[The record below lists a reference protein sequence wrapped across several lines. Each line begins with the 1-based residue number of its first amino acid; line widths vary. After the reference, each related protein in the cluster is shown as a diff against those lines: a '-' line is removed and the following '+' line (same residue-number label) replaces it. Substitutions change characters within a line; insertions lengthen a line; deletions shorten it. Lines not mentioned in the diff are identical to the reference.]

1 MRCSDLELLIRRLRQ
16 PTIVYSLLENTILVC
31 YETRTPQD
39 DEHFRYQTGSFTN
52 LRSKV
57 NPPVMIGRQI
67 ERPFPLSWRLIVQM
81 LSRWARFVLL
91 LVLFVAFVSLAWQ
104 PACALAES
112 AARDLQ
118 APADTRPTHISR
130 SGVTIIPSGR
140 FITPRGVQVNVAP
153 HPYGL
158 ALSPDGRTLVTVN
171 SGTAPFS
178 ISIITQLASARPQVA
193 QIPRGFKPSDAD
205 PKSVYLG
212 AAIAP
217 DNRTAFISEGNNG
230 KVGIFDLV
238 ARRRLGSL
246 TLDRA
251 FQGKTFHDSLPGDL
265 KLSSDGRYL
274 YVLDVAH
281 FRLVIFNT
289 ESRQMIASVAVG
301 LLPFGIALSP
311 DGKNL
316 YVSNAGMFRYSLVPG
331 FNPKDTMRTG
341 LTFPPFGF
349 PSKQAEEGT
358 TIDGEKIPGL
368 GSPNTPASNS
378 LWVMNVSDPT
388 RPHVTLKIPTGIPVG
403 PLSVGG
409 SSPCGVV
416 ASRRYIYVS
425 NASQDSI
432 TMIDARTGRVKRTV
446 LLEPA
451 ASVKGLRGVLPFGLA
466 LSPDDKRLYVA
477 CAGINAV
484 AVLDARTVS
493 VQGYVPTGWF
503 PARVAVSADGSILYV
518 ANGKGFGAGP
528 NGGPNFHEGPEGD
541 YIGDI
546 TKGTVSII
554 RLHALSVPGEVW
566 TISQRAQSAPGSP
579 RDETNQVMANNGFIP
594 SAVRDR
600 RASDFPIP
608 PPGTAS
614 REIRHV
620 VFIIKENRTFD
631 QVLGDMKEV
640 GGETV
645 NGDANLA
652 GFGDHACVENK
663 DLGTSFTNVRV
674 SPNHHALAT
683 RFGIS
688 DNFYVDGDV
697 SVDGHHWLVGNY
709 PTEVLETAWP
719 AGYGGEFDWKPDPN
733 APGRLEIGS
742 TSPWPEDYLEAG
754 SLWEHLARHHIS
766 FRNYGEGLELSGYD
780 EEADMEPTGV
790 REAVNVP
797 MPEPL
802 FENTSRIYPDF
813 NTDISDQYRFQQFMR
828 EWRERYQ
835 SGREPLPQFISMWL
849 PQDHTD
855 KPHPSE
861 GYPFRASYVADNDLA
876 LGKLVQVFSH
886 SRYWRHMAIFVTE
899 DDAQSGTDHVDAH
912 RSILLVI
919 SPYSRRGVSHVHT
932 DFMSILKTFDL
943 IFGLPYLN
951 QYDAAA
957 TDLFSRFTAVPDF
970 TPYSALPSD
979 RRVFD
984 PAKVA
989 ENGLEHA
996 TEPPSAPLDDPATI
1010 RQEMEKQDGERTAG
1024 CPR

>member
-1 MRCSDLELLIRRLRQ
+1 MPSRCARPLLFL
-16 PTIVYSLLENTILVC
+16 
-31 YETRTPQD
+31 
-39 DEHFRYQTGSFTN
+39 
-52 LRSKV
+52 
-57 NPPVMIGRQI
+57 
-67 ERPFPLSWRLIVQM
+67 
-81 LSRWARFVLL
+81 RFVI
-91 LVLFVAFVSLAWQ
+91 LFL
-104 PACALAES
+104 ALA
-112 AARDLQ
+112 AQPGHALQ
-118 APADTRPTHISR
+118 MGADSELEAPASSRPTHISR
-130 SGVTIIPSGR
+130 SGVTVIPSGR
-140 FITPRGVQVNVAP
+140 FITPRGIQVTVSP

-158 ALSPDGRTLVTVN
+158 ALSPDGHTLVTVN

-178 ISIITQLASARPQVA
+178 ISIITRLATSKPQVA

-217 DNRTAFISEGNNG
+217 DNRTAFVSEGNNG
-230 KVGIFDLV
+230 EIGIFDLV
-238 ARRRLGSL
+238 VQHRLGSL
-246 TLDRA
+246 SLDGT

-274 YVLDVAH
+274 YVLDMAH
-281 FRLVIFNT
+281 FRLVTFDT
-289 ESRQMIASVAVG
+289 RSRQMIASVAVG
-301 LLPFGIALSP
+301 LLPFGMALSP
-311 DGKNL
+311 DGKTF

-331 FNPKDTMRTG
+331 LNPKDTTKSG
-341 LTFPPFGF
+341 LVFPPFGF
-349 PSKQAEEGT
+349 PSKQSEQGAS
-358 TIDGEKIPGL
+358 IDGKRIPGL

-378 LWVMNVSDPT
+378 LWVINVSDPAHPKVKL
-388 RPHVTLKIPTGIPVG
+388 RIPTGIPVG
-403 PLSVGG
+403 ALSVGG

-416 ASRRYIYVS
+416 ASRRWIYVS

-432 TMIDARTGRVKRTV
+432 TIIDARDGRVKRTV
-446 LLEPA
+446 LLQPA
-451 ASVKGLRGVLPFGLA
+451 PSVKGLRGVLPFGLA
-466 LSPDDKRLYVA
+466 LSPDAKRLYVA

-484 AVLDARTVS
+484 AVLDARS
-493 VQGYVPTGWF
+493 GDVQDYVPTGWF
-503 PARVAVSADGSILYV
+503 PARVAVSPDGDTLYV

-554 RLHALSVPGEVW
+554 QLHNLSLPSEVW
-566 TISQRAQSAPGSP
+566 TISQPADSAAGSLKA
-579 RDETNQVMANNGFIP
+579 ETNQVMANNGFVP
-594 SAVRDR
+594 STGQSP
-600 RASDFPIP
+600 RAPDFPIP
-608 PPGTAS
+608 PPGKAS
-614 REIRHV
+614 REIQHV

-631 QVLGDMKEV
+631 QVLGELKEV
-640 GGETV
+640 GGQSV

-652 GFGDHACVENK
+652 EFGDNACVENK
-663 DLGTSFTNVRV
+663 DIGRSIVNVRV
-674 SPNHHALAT
+674 SPNHHALAA

-719 AGYGGEFDWKPDPN
+719 AAYGGEFDWKPDAN

-766 FRNYGEGLELSGYD
+766 FRNYGEGLELPGDD
-780 EEADMEPTGV
+780 EEAGMEPTGV
-790 REAVNVP
+790 RETVNVP

-813 NTDISDQYRFQQFMR
+813 NTDISDQYRFQQFML

-835 SGREPLPQFISMWL
+835 SGREPLPQFICMWL
-849 PQDHTD
+849 PQDHTA
-855 KPHPSE
+855 KPRPSE
-861 GYPFRASYVADNDLA
+861 GYPFRASYVSDNDLA
-876 LGKLVQVFSH
+876 LGKLIQVFSH
-886 SRYWRHMAIFVTE
+886 SRYWPHMAIFVTE

-951 QYDAAA
+951 QYDAVA
-957 TDLFSRFTAVPDF
+957 TDLSGRFTAVPDF
-970 TPYSALPSD
+970 TPYRALASD

-984 PAKVA
+984 PAKVV

-996 TEPPSAPLDDPATI
+996 TEPPSEPLDDPATI
-1010 RQEMEKQDGERTAG
+1010 REEMRQQDTERTSIG

>member
-1 MRCSDLELLIRRLRQ
+1 MSSRGARSMLFLTFFI
-16 PTIVYSLLENTILVC
+16 
-31 YETRTPQD
+31 
-39 DEHFRYQTGSFTN
+39 SF
-52 LRSKV
+52 
-57 NPPVMIGRQI
+57 
-67 ERPFPLSWRLIVQM
+67 F
-81 LSRWARFVLL
+81 
-91 LVLFVAFVSLAWQ
+91 
-104 PACALAES
+104 ALAPQPGHAVQLGADRE
-112 AARDLQ
+112 LE
-118 APADTRPTHISR
+118 APAGRRPTHINR

-140 FITPRGVQVNVAP
+140 FITPRGIQVTVAP

-178 ISIITQLASARPQVA
+178 ISIITRLVSSQPQVA
-193 QIPRGFKPSDAD
+193 QIPRGFKPSDGD

-217 DNRTAFISEGNNG
+217 DNRTAFVSEGNNG
-230 KVGIFDLV
+230 KIGIFDLV
-238 ARRRLGSL
+238 ARHRLGSL
-246 TLDRA
+246 TLDGTFRGKA
-251 FQGKTFHDSLPGDL
+251 FRDSLPGDL
-265 KLSSDGRYL
+265 KLSPDGRYL
-274 YVLDVAH
+274 YALDMAH
-281 FRLVIFNT
+281 FRLVTFDT
-289 ESRQMIASVAVG
+289 RSRQMLASIAVG
-301 LLPFGIALSP
+301 LLPFGMALSP

-331 FNPKDTMRTG
+331 VNPKDTIKTG
-341 LTFPPFGF
+341 LVFPPFGF
-349 PSKQAEEGT
+349 PSKEAEQGT
-358 TIDGEKIPGL
+358 TVDGKRIPGL

-378 LWVMNVSDPT
+378 LWVIDVSDPA
-388 RPHVTLKIPTGIPVG
+388 RPQVKLEIPTGIPVG

-416 ASRRYIYVS
+416 ASPRWVYVS

-432 TMIDARTGRVKRTV
+432 TIIDARNGRVKRTV
-446 LLEPA
+446 VLEPA
-451 ASVKGLRGVLPFGLA
+451 PAVKGLRGVLPFGLA
-466 LSPDDKRLYVA
+466 LSPDGKRLYVA

-484 AVLDARTVS
+484 AVLDARNGD
-493 VQGYVPTGWF
+493 VQGYIPTGWF
-503 PARVAVSADGSILYV
+503 PARVAVSGDGDTLYV

-546 TKGTVSII
+546 TKGTVSIVQL
-554 RLHALSVPGEVW
+554 RSLSLPGEVW
-566 TISQRAQSAPGSP
+566 TISRPKQATSGSLQA
-579 RDETNQVMANNGFIP
+579 ETNQVLANNGFVL
-594 SAVRDR
+594 SAGRTS
-600 RASDFPIP
+600 RAANFPIP
-608 PPGTAS
+608 LPGTAS
-614 REIRHV
+614 REIQHV

-631 QVLGDMKEV
+631 QVFGDLKEV
-640 GGETV
+640 GGENV

-652 GFGDHACVENK
+652 GYGDDACVQNK
-663 DLGTSFTNVRV
+663 DLGASFANVRV
-674 SPNHHALAT
+674 SPNHHALAE

-709 PTEVLETAWP
+709 PTEILETAWP

-742 TSPWPEDYLEAG
+742 TSPWPEDYLQAG

-766 FRNYGEGLELSGYD
+766 FRNYGEGLELPGND

-790 REAVNVP
+790 RETVNVP

-813 NTDISDQYRFQQFMR
+813 NTNVSDQYRFQQFMR

-855 KPHPSE
+855 KPRPSE
-861 GYPFRASYVADNDLA
+861 GYPFRGSYVADNDLA
-876 LGKLVQVFSH
+876 LGKLIQVFSH
-886 SRYWRHMAIFVTE
+886 SRYWPHMAIFVTE

-919 SPYSRRGVSHVHT
+919 SPYSRRDVSRVHT

-951 QYDAAA
+951 QYDAVAS
-957 TDLFSRFTAVPDF
+957 DLSGRFTAVPDF
-970 TPYSALPSD
+970 TPYRAIASD

-984 PAKVA
+984 PAKVV

-1010 RQEMEKQDGERTAG
+1010 RKEMRQRDSERTPIG
-1024 CPR
+1024 CPK

>member
-1 MRCSDLELLIRRLRQ
+1 MSNRCARRTLFFALV
-16 PTIVYSLLENTILVC
+16 ISLL
-31 YETRTPQD
+31 
-39 DEHFRYQTGSFTN
+39 
-52 LRSKV
+52 
-57 NPPVMIGRQI
+57 
-67 ERPFPLSWRLIVQM
+67 
-81 LSRWARFVLL
+81 
-91 LVLFVAFVSLAWQ
+91 
-104 PACALAES
+104 
-112 AARDLQ
+112 
-118 APADTRPTHISR
+118 APALQPVHAYQASANRELGAPAGSWPTHISR
-130 SGVTIIPSGR
+130 SGVTVIPSGR
-140 FITPRGVQVNVAP
+140 FITPRGVQVKVAP

-158 ALSPDGRTLVTVN
+158 ALSPDGRMLVTVN

-178 ISIITQLASARPQVA
+178 ISIITRLKSSHPEVA
-193 QIPRGFKPSDAD
+193 QIPRGFKPSGAD

-217 DNRTAFISEGNNG
+217 DNRTAFVSEGNNG
-230 KVGIFDLV
+230 DIGIFDLI
-238 ARRRLGSL
+238 ARRRLGFL
-246 TLDRA
+246 NLDGA
-251 FQGKTFHDSLPGDL
+251 FHGKTFRDSLPGDL

-274 YVLDVAH
+274 YVLDMAH
-281 FRLVIFNT
+281 FRLVIFN
-289 ESRQMIASVAVG
+289 IASRRIIASFGVG
-301 LLPFGIALSP
+301 LLPFGMALSP
-311 DGKNL
+311 GGKNL

-331 FNPKDTMRTG
+331 LNPKDTLKTG
-341 LTFPPFGF
+341 LIFPPFGF
-349 PSKQAEEGT
+349 PSKQAEQGVV
-358 TIDGEKIPGL
+358 IDGKRISGL
-368 GSPNTPASNS
+368 GSPNTSASNS
-378 LWVMNVSDPT
+378 LWVIDVSDPT
-388 RPHVTLKIPTGIPVG
+388 RPQVKLKIPTGLPVG

-416 ASRRYIYVS
+416 ASRRWIYVS

-432 TMIDARTGRVKRTV
+432 TIVDARTGRIRKTV
-446 LLEPA
+446 LLQPSPA
-451 ASVKGLRGVLPFGLA
+451 VKGLRGVLPFGLA
-466 LSPDDKRLYVA
+466 LSPDGKRLYVA

-484 AVLDARTVS
+484 AVLDARS
-493 VQGYVPTGWF
+493 GDVQGYIPTGWF
-503 PARVAVSADGSILYV
+503 PARVAVSADGSTLYV

-554 RLHALSVPGEVW
+554 RLHVLTGPSEVW
-566 TISQRAQSAPGSP
+566 TISRPAESAPGSLAA
-579 RDETNQVMANNGFIP
+579 ETDQVLANNGFTP
-594 SAVRDR
+594 SAHPSLP
-600 RASDFPIP
+600 APDFPIP
-608 PPGTAS
+608 SPGRPG

-631 QVLGDMKEV
+631 QVFGDLKNV
-640 GGETV
+640 GGESV
-645 NGDANLA
+645 NGDPNLA
-652 GFGDHACVENK
+652 EFGDNACVENK
-663 DLGTSFTNVRV
+663 DIGRSFVNVRV
-674 SPNHHALAT
+674 SPNHHALAA

-719 AGYGGEFDWKPDPN
+719 AGYGGEFDWKPDSN

-754 SLWEHLARHHIS
+754 SLWEHLARNHIS
-766 FRNYGEGLELSGYD
+766 FRNYGEGLELPGED

-790 REAVNVP
+790 RETVNVP

-828 EWRERYQ
+828 EWHERYQ

-855 KPHPSE
+855 KPRPSE
-861 GYPFRASYVADNDLA
+861 GYPFRASYVSDNDLA
-876 LGKLVQVFSH
+876 LGKLIQVFSH
-886 SRYWRHMAIFVTE
+886 SRYWPHMAIFVTE
-899 DDAQSGTDHVDAH
+899 DDAQSGTDHIDAH
-912 RSILLVI
+912 RSVLLVI

-951 QYDAAA
+951 QYDAVA
-957 TDLFSRFTAVPDF
+957 TDLSDRFTVVPDL
-970 TPYSALPSD
+970 TPYIALASD

-984 PAKVA
+984 PATVV

-1010 RQEMEKQDGERTAG
+1010 REEMRQRDSEIASVG